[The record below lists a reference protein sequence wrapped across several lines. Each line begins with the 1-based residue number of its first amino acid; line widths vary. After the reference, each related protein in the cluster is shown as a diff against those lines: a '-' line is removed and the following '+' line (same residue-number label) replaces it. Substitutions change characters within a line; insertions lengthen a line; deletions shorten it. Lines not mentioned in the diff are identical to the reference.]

1 MGLGASL
8 RSRRFVSLFSTVF
21 FPNAL
26 GIGLVHGG
34 QFMAAFA
41 CCLPPFFG
49 IAVDRFVSS
58 SRSSTLLP
66 PLAIYIDGIVDVGV
80 LVNIRFLPE
89 TVLWVAGLVT
99 LSRSTSSA
107 SSVSR
112 RDVEPTVGSLGL
124 ACYENEASSSA
135 RCDMRATTRMYIN
148 SIVKKRKMIH
158 GKIAVL
164 PCTN

>member
-21 FPNAL
+21 FPSAL

-66 PLAIYIDGIVDVGV
+66 PLGIYIDGIVDVGV

-112 RDVEPTVGSLGL
+112 RDVEPTFGRP
-124 ACYENEASSSA
+124 SSSLA
-135 RCDMRATTRMYIN
+135 TRRA
-148 SIVKKRKMIH
+148 H
-158 GKIAVL
+158 L
-164 PCTN
+164 PVFDKTLRLAESEDLIS